1 MICVRLVDLGLDH
14 RILSLDRG
22 ENRFHMTPLEVQEVS
37 KFRRYPM
44 VSAIVLLTVERD
56 KINSVAD
63 AIADIDGVS
72 EVYSIA
78 GRYDLAAIIRVKTND
93 DMAKVVTERIRKVGG
108 ITSSETLI
116 SFRVYS
122 RHDLERMFS
131 IGLEHPS

>member
-1 MICVRLVDLGLDH
+1 MICVLLVDVGMDH
-14 RILSLDRG
+14 RILSVDRG
-22 ENRFHMTPLEVQEVS
+22 WKSIPHDSTRSSGGILWYQPSFFSRS
-37 KFRRYPM
+37 KETR
-44 VSAIVLLTVERD
+44 STA
-56 KINSVAD
+56 SD

-131 IGLEHPS
+131 IGMEHP